1 MQKSAV
7 VVMGEM
13 TQVQINLGDRSY
25 SVVVGRGVLA
35 EVSVMLPAKAQRVA
49 VVTQVGIPDSYVPP
63 FPGRAVSIHHIGVGE
78 EHKSLSTI
86 EKLCREFAQHGLT
99 RSDVVVA
106 VGGGM
111 VTDVAGFAAA
121 SYHRGIPVVHVA
133 TSLLA
138 MIDAAVGG
146 KTGVNIPEGKN
157 LVGAFWQPSGVVCDL
172 EVLETLSESEMRC
185 GLGEMAK
192 YHFIVRE
199 NLNEIPF
206 DERVARCIQI
216 KGDIVAADEREGGIR
231 AFLNYGHTL
240 AHALEI
246 DTDFSIAHGEAVSIG
261 VLYAAHVA
269 HRMGRISDDRVNE
282 HYHVVHDVYGL
293 RRPLPNGL
301 TIESLIAAMG
311 RDKKAVDSLTFVL
324 DSATGLEV
332 VPGIETSV
340 LKQAYGDLETRLSN
354 L

>member
-1 MQKSAV
+1 MS
-7 VVMGEM
+7 EM
-13 TQVQINLGDRSY
+13 NRVTINLGDRSY
-25 SVVVGRGVLA
+25 SVLVGRGIINETSSL
-35 EVSVMLPAKAQRVA
+35 LPASSQRVA
-49 VVTQVGIPDSYVPP
+49 VVTQEGIPPSCIPN
-63 FPGRAVSIHHIGVGE
+63 FPHHQVSVHHIGVGE
-78 EHKSLSTI
+78 EHKNLSTI
-86 EKLCREFAQHGLT
+86 ERLCREFAQHGVT
-99 RSDVVVA
+99 RSDAVVA

-146 KTGVNIPEGKN
+146 KTGVNIAEGKN

-172 EVLETLSESEMRC
+172 DVLNSLPEREMRC

-199 NLNEIPF
+199 NLNELPF
-206 DERVARCIQI
+206 DQRVARCIEI
-216 KGDIVAADEREGGIR
+216 KGEIVAADEREGGIR

-246 DTDFSIAHGEAVSIG
+246 DTDFNIAHGEAVSIG

-269 HRMGRISDDRVNE
+269 HRMNRISDQRVE
-282 HYHVVHDVYGL
+282 DHYHVVHEVYGL
-293 RRPLPNGL
+293 RRPLPDGL
-301 TIESLIAAMG
+301 TIDSLIVAMG

-324 DSATGLEV
+324 DAPAGLEV

-340 LKQAYGDLETRLSN
+340 LRDAYSDLVQRLQ
-354 L
+354 LL